1 MKLTEKIKREI
12 FMRPFIREGYSRR
25 MAASWYKYVKADNRN
40 YGDRYTAEEL
50 ASIHR
55 RGFLARSIE
64 KYDLFNN
71 PDCDYITDFEYI
83 FIHPLNNSFS
93 KWIDDMIT
101 TSRILSSLP
110 DFHRQIYFSIIKRDG
125 RQCIFRINDE
135 TREYTVKDVYE
146 LVKEKKIL
154 ELRPAHWLSKRSRYR
169 LSFEENIF
177 KIDDKESSFEELTQI
192 ITAPDANYIVAD
204 YVDLAYGRFGDKERD
219 GYIKFYVANDC
230 GEQPVILDAYMNLLT
245 ENPEADPEEEDIF
258 DKTVYKIDMQA
269 GTFEFD
275 GIHKIENWAGIMKGI
290 SDTAAVMKQL
300 SFFSVSVHP
309 QDRGFIFLNFSA
321 SPVLPSTGIGDMLNS
336 YLKNKFSERKSHSN
350 LTLSDRVNA
359 IRRSRFYKFVAK
371 HCRPGIRP
379 YMQRLWFNA
388 VKDDLLHTR
397 IGLGKKIW
405 AWKRGF
411 LSYRIWQYGLTE
423 ENYKNFLSDYDY
435 YWLNRINNHYQIW
448 INDKTTFRYI
458 FEPFRDYIPKYY
470 FSIFKRNY
478 ATNIV
483 KMQDAPAEVPEGYEG
498 IFAMLEK
505 EKMLAL
511 KPSSGTHGDGF
522 YCLAY
527 DENGYYVNG
536 QNMTKEEIIEKI
548 ESFRSFYLITEYIT
562 MNAQLKKIYDKSVN
576 SVRMMVINR
585 NGYDPKIMQAYMR
598 IGSSSTGYTDNV
610 GYGGI
615 CVMVD
620 VESGEMYNPERIV
633 NHIFEACPE
642 HPDTGVKIEGKIPNW
657 ETVCEN
663 VLAMCRYVPEIEYL
677 GFDVAITD
685 EAFQIIEINIHQD
698 LHKVATHSEE
708 IKSFFRDKIKNKR
721 MIEERKKLLK

>member
-1 MKLTEKIKREI
+1 
-12 FMRPFIREGYSRR
+12 
-25 MAASWYKYVKADNRN
+25 
-40 YGDRYTAEEL
+40 
-50 ASIHR
+50 
-55 RGFLARSIE
+55 
-64 KYDLFNN
+64 
-71 PDCDYITDFEYI
+71 
-83 FIHPLNNSFS
+83 
-93 KWIDDMIT
+93 
-101 TSRILSSLP
+101 
-110 DFHRQIYFSIIKRDG
+110 
-125 RQCIFRINDE
+125 
-135 TREYTVKDVYE
+135 
-146 LVKEKKIL
+146 
-154 ELRPAHWLSKRSRYR
+154 
-169 LSFEENIF
+169 
-177 KIDDKESSFEELTQI
+177 
-192 ITAPDANYIVAD
+192 
-204 YVDLAYGRFGDKERD
+204 
-219 GYIKFYVANDC
+219 
-230 GEQPVILDAYMNLLT
+230 
-245 ENPEADPEEEDIF
+245 
-258 DKTVYKIDMQA
+258 
-269 GTFEFD
+269 
-275 GIHKIENWAGIMKGI
+275 
-290 SDTAAVMKQL
+290 
-300 SFFSVSVHP
+300 
-309 QDRGFIFLNFSA
+309 
-321 SPVLPSTGIGDMLNS
+321 MLNS